1 MNQLMVDTRARTIN
15 ILRVIDQQQ
24 SRDRVKTK
32 TKTYIVVKFMVKV
45 KLIEKSV
52 KSHVGSV
59 SVANVII
66 E

>member
-1 MNQLMVDTRARTIN
+1 MKSKT
-15 ILRVIDQQQ
+15 
-24 SRDRVKTK
+24 KTK
-32 TKTYIVVKFMVKV
+32 TKTYMVVKFMVKV